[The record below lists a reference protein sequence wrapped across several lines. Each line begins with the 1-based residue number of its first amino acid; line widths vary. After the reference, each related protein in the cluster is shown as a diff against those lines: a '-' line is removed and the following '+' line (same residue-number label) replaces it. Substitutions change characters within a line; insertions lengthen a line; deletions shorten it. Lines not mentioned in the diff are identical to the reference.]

1 MEVPSSQAL
10 SVTAAG
16 VTLLSQLANMP
27 SMSPLIASPVP
38 SVGSV
43 VPNIGT
49 SSNTPPT
56 TIIITTNGISQQTL
70 EVSALNKVPLV
81 CKCMGY
87 CTAIITFWLYWWLV
101 LFPGPCHFRLHEERR
116 GPGMYLFSCA

>member
-1 MEVPSSQAL
+1 MEVPSAQAV

-49 SSNTPPT
+49 SSSVQPT
-56 TIIITTNGISQQTL
+56 TIIITTNGVAQQAL
-70 EVSALNKVPLV
+70 EVSGHWIL
-81 CKCMGY
+81 G
-87 CTAIITFWLYWWLV
+87 CTACLV
-101 LFPGPCHFRLHEERR
+101 G
-116 GPGMYLFSCA
+116 